1 VQAALLR
8 LLGFSDSGFQGVN
21 WAILLDHQANK
32 RVHEE
37 DTPRHACK
45 RPNYTSSSTCKHSKL
60 TNDLHTGLDAATA
73 KQSAWSESRA
83 YLAVITVGQQ
93 DHQAGLS
100 EPLGLSTGQEL
111 VKHNLHHQR

>member
-1 VQAALLR
+1 MQQLQNSQHGVRARHAWPLILVRQQNQQLLQNSQHIAYDESR
-8 LLGFSDSGFQGVN
+8 TYPATITVRQHN
-21 WAILLDHQANK
+21 NQANL
-32 RVHEE
+32 
-37 DTPRHACK
+37 
-45 RPNYTSSSTCKHSKL
+45 S
-60 TNDLHTGLDAATA
+60 DAATA